1 MEDKT
6 ITIDNMDKRLVAY
19 AIERHYDLAYLK
31 LTVIIILLIIIIF
44 YVTCKFNVAKST
56 KSKASSEAKPPV
68 VLGAPQNPPAAEHY
82 SPAASVLIGD
92 IYHSGADFDTPPV
105 FP

>member
-1 MEDKT
+1 MEPIK
-6 ITIDNMDKRLVAY
+6 IENMDKQMIAY

-44 YVTCKFNVAKST
+44 YVTCKFNISSPLKTEST
-56 KSKASSEAKPPV
+56 KTAAKPVSVGEDKP
-68 VLGAPQNPPAAEHY
+68 EHF

-92 IYHSGADFDTPPV
+92 IYNSTPGFDNRDS
-105 FP
+105 F